1 MNPKSRNRAFQ
12 RVAQLL
18 WRLSFRLSLVFPL
31 CTPGAAGL
39 TVATTLLQQAAPLSQ
54 SIKSEIIQ
62 QGVPG
67 ASAEELGDSPLSPP

>member
-1 MNPKSRNRAFQ
+1 MNAKSRNQAFQ

-39 TVATTLLQQAAPLSQ
+39 MVATTLLQQAAPFSQ
-54 SIKSEIIQ
+54 SIRSEIIQ
-62 QGVPG
+62 RGVPG
-67 ASAEELGDSPLSPP
+67 ASAEAPGDTPLSPS